1 MCNGSGAALLNSIL
15 SVLWRYLVSYL
26 IIYRQ
31 FFPVFYCWEFALTVS
46 LYHRAKKHLGVL
58 TLSQLSWEELSCD
71 DQYRGEK
78 FGPLSAHYIT
88 QQIWWNGI
96 KLRIAE
102 NRTRLVGVLFEC
114 LQLLHFYFVFCN
126 CVSVLGLC
134 HFSSNIACVCKM
146 NWYFK
151 LYVFSQ
157 TWSECLFPN
166 NIQVKSPMHCCSW
179 NSRAWR

>member
-1 MCNGSGAALLNSIL
+1 MHLSSFRYLISISLSQISQNSDSFVFIVCNGSGAALLNSIW

-58 TLSQLSWEELSCD
+58 TLSQLSWEELSSD

-102 NRTRLVGVLFEC
+102 NHTRFSRHSFWVPPITPFLFCFLQLCQFIRSVPFFLQYCMC
-114 LQLLHFYFVFCN
+114 LQNALIL
-126 CVSVLGLC
+126 
-134 HFSSNIACVCKM
+134 
-146 NWYFK
+146 
-151 LYVFSQ
+151 
-157 TWSECLFPN
+157 
-166 NIQVKSPMHCCSW
+166 
-179 NSRAWR
+179 